1 MIHGRPWVLAT
12 EGRVDSEYKG
22 KPLFDAQ
29 IIYMPRN
36 PRGAHGYGFPPVE
49 QILITINT
57 ALRRETMQLAH
68 FTQSN
73 VPAGMATSP
82 EGWSPDQVKQYQDWF
97 DNLLSGNLGER
108 TKVIWGPS
116 GAKYQ
121 TFKEPPFKDDF
132 DEWLARI
139 VSFAF
144 SLPPTWAVRQ
154 MNRSTANTAQEVAL
168 EEGLAPLMVWVKRL
182 IDNIIQDRMG
192 HTDLEFVWG
201 DKRPVDPSD
210 QQKMLSGYVKEG
222 LMTRNEARDTLGM
235 NPIPGGDDTTVEVAG
250 QGILLVEDL
259 DQISDNIANP
269 PPPAPVLP
277 SGNRPPAKK
286 PSPNS
291 SAKPNS
297 SSKRPAA
304 RPASG
309 KTPSKTK
316 KGVAKTLYVHR
327 PLKNA
332 DEVRAWAKD
341 AGFKNT
347 LEPDDLHV
355 TVAFSKD
362 PLDWDAA
369 GDHFDEL
376 EYSSGQCSVEPLG

>member
-1 MIHGRPWVLAT
+1 MILSMWAAQKKNLFGLLIEDVLVTDAPALEVRKNRGGDIIALDYVGGATFKVLIDDAGRRPLPPAPAYEQVIHGRPWVLAQ
-12 EGRVDSEYKG
+12 EGRVDSEYRG

-154 MNRSTANTAQEVAL
+154 MNRGTANTAQEVAL

-182 IDNIIQDRMG
+182 I
-192 HTDLEFVWG
+192 T
-201 DKRPVDPSD
+201 
-210 QQKMLSGYVKEG
+210 
-222 LMTRNEARDTLGM
+222 
-235 NPIPGGDDTTVEVAG
+235 
-250 QGILLVEDL
+250 
-259 DQISDNIANP
+259 
-269 PPPAPVLP
+269 
-277 SGNRPPAKK
+277 
-286 PSPNS
+286 
-291 SAKPNS
+291 
-297 SSKRPAA
+297 
-304 RPASG
+304 
-309 KTPSKTK
+309 
-316 KGVAKTLYVHR
+316 
-327 PLKNA
+327 
-332 DEVRAWAKD
+332 
-341 AGFKNT
+341 
-347 LEPDDLHV
+347 
-355 TVAFSKD
+355 
-362 PLDWDAA
+362 
-369 GDHFDEL
+369 
-376 EYSSGQCSVEPLG
+376 